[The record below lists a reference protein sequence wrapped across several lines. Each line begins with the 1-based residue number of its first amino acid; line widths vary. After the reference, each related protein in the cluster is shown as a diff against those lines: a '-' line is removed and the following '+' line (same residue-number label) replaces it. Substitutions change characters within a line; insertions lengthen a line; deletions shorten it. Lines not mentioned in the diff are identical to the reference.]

1 MTAQT
6 TANRP
11 SALGIEQNMPTENIV
26 IVGGGLAGATA
37 AKTLRAQG
45 HGGPVILLAAE
56 RHYPYLRPPL
66 SKDYLLG
73 RAGDEALSVVP
84 ADWYAAN
91 GVELRLGSP
100 ATGIDPAARTVAFAD
115 GRKLEYASL
124 LLATGARPRHL
135 PLPGSE
141 LAGVG
146 TFRTVD
152 DSRRLRAALAGGGRN
167 LVMIGSGWIGMELAA
182 AASAYGN
189 AVTLLGLEEVPL
201 AAAVGPELGS
211 FFRSL
216 HESNGVRFR
225 LPASAARISGQSG
238 RVTGVVTDA
247 GEVLPADLVII
258 GVGVLPEVSLA
269 EAAGIAL
276 RNGILTDASL
286 RTSAPGIYAAGDAAN
301 ALHPFTGEHHR
312 SEHWSNAVNG
322 GKVAAAAMLGQDV
335 ALDAVPYF
343 YTDQFDVSMEYSG
356 FPALVAGPPTVRG
369 SLPGREFLAFWQRD
383 GRLVA
388 GMSVN
393 WPRSGKPQKIIKQ
406 LISARTAVD
415 PHALADPDV
424 PLDQLL
430 PPA

>member
-1 MTAQT
+1 MA
-6 TANRP
+6 
-11 SALGIEQNMPTENIV
+11 TENIV

-37 AKTLRAQG
+37 ARALRAQG

-56 RHYPYLRPPL
+56 RHHPYLRPPL

-73 RAGDEALSVVP
+73 RAPEEDLPVAP
-84 ADWYAAN
+84 ADWWAAN
-91 GVELRLGSP
+91 GVELRLGASV
-100 ATGIDPAARTVAFAD
+100 TGIDPAAHTVAVGD
-115 GRKLEYASL
+115 GPGLGYASL

-135 PLPGSE
+135 PLPGGE

-152 DSRRLRAALAGGGRN
+152 DSRRLRSALAGGGRN

-189 AVTLLGLEEVPL
+189 SVTLLGLEDVPL
-201 AAAVGPELGS
+201 AAAVGPELGG
-211 FFRSL
+211 FFRLL
-216 HESNGVRFR
+216 HESHGVRFR
-225 LPASAARISGQSG
+225 LPASAAGIRGQSG
-238 RVTGVVTDA
+238 RVTGVVTDS

-258 GVGVLPEVSLA
+258 AVGVVPEVSLA
-269 EAAGIAL
+269 EAAGIAV

-286 RTSAPGIYAAGDAAN
+286 RTSAPGIYAAGDVAN
-301 ALHPFTGEHHR
+301 ALHPFTGERHR
-312 SEHWSNAVNG
+312 SEHWSNALNG
-322 GKVAAAAMLGQDV
+322 GKVAARAMLGLDA

-356 FPALVAGPPTVRG
+356 FPALVSGPPTIRG
-369 SLPGREFLAFWQRD
+369 SLEEKAFLAFWQRD
-383 GRLVA
+383 GRVVA

-406 LISARTAVD
+406 LISAKTVVD
-415 PHALADPDV
+415 PRALADPDV
-424 PLDQLL
+424 PLDLLL